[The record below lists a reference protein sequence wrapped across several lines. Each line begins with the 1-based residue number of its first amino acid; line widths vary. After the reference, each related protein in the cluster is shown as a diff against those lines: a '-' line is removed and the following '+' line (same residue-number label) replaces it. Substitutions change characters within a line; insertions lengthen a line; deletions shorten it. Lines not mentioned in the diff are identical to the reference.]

1 MKIGGKTFKCVR
13 LINKSDNFQ
22 EKKKK
27 KNMFIKGNIMRN
39 TLIFYTAA

>member
-22 EKKKK
+22 EKKK
-27 KNMFIKGNIMRN
+27 NMFIKGNIMRN